1 MTARDIDTA
10 TGDLLASLDE
20 GVLTLTLNR
29 PEARNAMSPAMV
41 DALAGQLA
49 WAELEPSVKCV
60 VLTGAGKGFCAGG
73 DVKGMAARGDGTV
86 GDNTIDGAIHLQ
98 RVKQHAAAG
107 KSSNGPR
114 SRVGWVDA
122 EGGLMTA
129 RDIDTA
135 TGDLLASLDE
145 GVLTLTLNRPEA
157 RNAMS
162 PAMVDALAGQLA
174 WAELEPSVKCVVLTG
189 AGKGFCAG
197 GDVKGMAARGDGT
210 VGDNTID
217 GAIHLQRVKQRATAG
232 KLFKMPKPT
241 IASLPGAAAG
251 AGLSLALAC
260 DLRIMAR
267 TAIMTTAFARV
278 GFSGDYGGTYF
289 LTQLVGSA
297 KAREL
302 YYLSDRVSADE
313 ALRLGLANWVCEA
326 DELAAKTREIAG
338 RLAQGPTV
346 AYRYM
351 KENLNRAMA
360 GDVDNCLDLE
370 ATHHIHCGQTED
382 HREATKAFVEKRE
395 PVFKGQ

>member
-1 MTARDIDTA
+1 MTARDIDTG

-29 PEARNAMSPAMV
+29 PEARNAMSRAMNE
-41 DALAGQLA
+41 ALADRLA
-49 WAELEPSVKCV
+49 WAETEPSVKCV

-98 RVKQHAAAG
+98 R
-107 KSSNGPR
+107 
-114 SRVGWVDA
+114 
-122 EGGLMTA
+122 
-129 RDIDTA
+129 I
-135 TGDLLASLDE
+135 
-145 GVLTLTLNRPEA
+145 
-157 RNAMS
+157 
-162 PAMVDALAGQLA
+162 
-174 WAELEPSVKCVVLTG
+174 
-189 AGKGFCAG
+189 
-197 GDVKGMAARGDGT
+197 
-210 VGDNTID
+210 
-217 GAIHLQRVKQRATAG
+217 KQRATAG

-260 DLRIMAR
+260 DLRIMAS

-302 YYLSDRVSADE
+302 YFLSDRVSAEE
-313 ALRLGLANWVCEA
+313 ALRLGLVNWVCGP
-326 DELAAKTREIAG
+326 DELAAKTREIAR
-338 RLAQGPTV
+338 RLAHGPTV

-360 GDVDNCLDLE
+360 GEVDDCLDLE

-395 PVFKGQ
+395 PVFNGR

>member
-1 MTARDIDTA
+1 MTACDIDTG

-29 PEARNAMSPAMV
+29 PEARNAMSRAMNE
-41 DALAGQLA
+41 ALADRLA
-49 WAELEPSVKCV
+49 WAETEPSVKCV

-98 RVKQHAAAG
+98 R
-107 KSSNGPR
+107 
-114 SRVGWVDA
+114 
-122 EGGLMTA
+122 
-129 RDIDTA
+129 I
-135 TGDLLASLDE
+135 
-145 GVLTLTLNRPEA
+145 
-157 RNAMS
+157 
-162 PAMVDALAGQLA
+162 
-174 WAELEPSVKCVVLTG
+174 
-189 AGKGFCAG
+189 
-197 GDVKGMAARGDGT
+197 
-210 VGDNTID
+210 
-217 GAIHLQRVKQRATAG
+217 KQRATAG

-260 DLRIMAR
+260 DLRIMAN

-302 YYLSDRVSADE
+302 YFLSDRVSADE
-313 ALRLGLANWVCEA
+313 ALRLGLVNWVCGP
-326 DELAAKTREIAG
+326 DELAARTREIAR
-338 RLAQGPTV
+338 RLAHGPTV

-360 GDVDNCLDLE
+360 GEVDDCLDLE

-395 PVFKGQ
+395 PVFKGR